1 MQQPNIHYSGHFVQ
15 NFMNKSEIKS
25 LITST
30 VMLGDLEKVSWVILK
45 CGYYLQPFCDLENV
59 LFDLNIQ
66 HPKQKNK

>member
-1 MQQPNIHYSGHFVQ
+1 
-15 NFMNKSEIKS
+15 MNKSEIKS

-45 CGYYLQPFCDLENV
+45 CGYYIQPFCDLENV
-59 LFDLNIQ
+59 LFDLNNQ